1 MPDHSGF
8 WPSFVSSIKKAPLTI
23 FPGGP
28 EVLRISQKFLKTG
41 AQMTTGPISLGH
53 MRTWE

>member
-8 WPSFVSSIKKAPLTI
+8 WPSFVNSIKKATLTI